1 MMASFKKHM
10 KREWDS
16 MKHVLREE
24 MKKRYEIVH
33 DGHKIVVQ
41 TSLESTWLYV
51 DGQLKDEVHRP
62 SKLGKLRISETLKT
76 MIDDIEVKVKI
87 HGTTTLDCTF
97 YINGKK
103 IMKEK
108 RELNVQP
115 WRHQPML
122 VQFVQQYDAETPLPD
137 ERYYGKA
144 LPPLEEMWLY
154 EEEGYEASFAR
165 KLAKKVD
172 WLLEK
177 PVEKTRISLY
187 EDTMDEDFLTYAI
200 PFRDQLND
208 LSLDEQALYREA
220 RWFIDHAAHRYVLAF
235 GLILLGRAHAIE
247 KERALWTQFSTHP
260 FFAPFVALALEGR
273 GEEADAL
280 MFEFVGTP
288 YEQVYLRTITPRT
301 DDMMQYYLMEAP
313 LSYKNTETAIAFAE
327 KGGLYK
333 ALQANEID
341 DALYNRATQFLL
353 PMLDSDMSPDE
364 YGDFAPMTLEYV
376 KHAKTRAV
384 VYEQLYPIAKLHL
397 YMKEDI
403 EYALDM
409 EYISVV
415 TRNLVLSGTEAILKS
430 ADWRPAIEKAFA
442 TQRNMEEALTICRAL
457 EEDYVP
463 LVYKKIV
470 NGHFEPYL
478 YEAIATSGNRE
489 MIQKTVD
496 YVEQFELA
504 TLNPLELESVS
515 LLIQQLDEYEG
526 IGVKLLGKALQM
538 NEREMVDAALW
549 TLDFWSPE
557 SYRTKEITQAL
568 TYISHKGIDRDQRK
582 SAKALIK
589 SLKDD

>member
-1 MMASFKKHM
+1 M

-33 DGHKIVVQ
+33 DEHKIVVQ

-115 WRHQPML
+115 WRHQPIL
-122 VQFVQQYDAETPLPD
+122 VQFVQQYDTETPLPD
-137 ERYYGKA
+137 ERYYGRV

-154 EEEGYEASFAR
+154 EEEGYEESFAR

-200 PFRDQLND
+200 LFRDQLND

-288 YEQVYLRTITPRT
+288 YEQVYLRTITPLT

-526 IGVKLLGKALQM
+526 IGVKLLGKALQI

>member
-76 MIDDIEVKVKI
+76 KIDDIEVKVKI

-122 VQFVQQYDAETPLPD
+122 VQFVQQYDTETPLPD
-137 ERYYGKA
+137 EHYYGKA

-154 EEEGYEASFAR
+154 EEEGYEESFAR

-208 LSLDEQALYREA
+208 LSLDEQTLYREA

-235 GLILLGRAHAIE
+235 GLILLGRAYAIE

-364 YGDFAPMTLEYV
+364 YSDFAPMTLEYV

-384 VYEQLYPIAKLHL
+384 VYERLYPIAKLHL

-496 YVEQFELA
+496 HVEQFELA

-538 NEREMVDAALW
+538 NEREMVDVALW

-557 SYRTKEITQAL
+557 SYRTKEIIQAL